1 VKLLER
7 ASFAPAAAAAALL
20 SACTTLPPTAAVPDP
35 PAYRALGQEPA
46 WLLRVAGRYLV
57 LDRLGHPSQ
66 SAAITAQRPLFDG
79 RRIDAA
85 APSGRWWVEILPGLC
100 RDTMSGMPYPERVVL
115 HGAAAAP
122 LRGCGGEP
130 AALLAGAWRVVE
142 IAGAAPVAGSA
153 PTIDVD
159 TAAARIAG
167 GTGCNRFSAA
177 YVLSGESLRL
187 STPVATRKACA
198 GALDRQEQA
207 LLALLAGVA
216 HHDFTPDG
224 ALVLVGAQ
232 GKRLVARRR

>member
-1 VKLLER
+1 MKRLER
-7 ASFAPAAAAAALL
+7 ASFVTCAAAAALL
-20 SACTTLPPTAAVPDP
+20 AACRTSPPTAAVPEL

-46 WLLRVAGRYLV
+46 WLLRVAGRGLV

-85 APSGRWWVEILPGLC
+85 APGGRWWVEILPGLC
-100 RDTMSGMPYPERVVL
+100 RDTMSGMPFPDRVVL
-115 HGAAAAP
+115 HGATTAP

-130 AALLAGAWRVVE
+130 ASLIAGDWRVVE
-142 IAGAAPVAGSA
+142 IAGAAPAAGSV
-153 PTIDVD
+153 PTIAFD

-167 GTGCNRFSAA
+167 STGCNRYSGG

-187 STPVATRKACA
+187 TAPVATRMPCA
-198 GALDRQEQA
+198 PPLDRQEQA
-207 LLALLAGVA
+207 MLALLAGVT
-216 HHDFTPDG
+216 HHDLTPDG

-232 GKRLVARRR
+232 GNRLVARRR